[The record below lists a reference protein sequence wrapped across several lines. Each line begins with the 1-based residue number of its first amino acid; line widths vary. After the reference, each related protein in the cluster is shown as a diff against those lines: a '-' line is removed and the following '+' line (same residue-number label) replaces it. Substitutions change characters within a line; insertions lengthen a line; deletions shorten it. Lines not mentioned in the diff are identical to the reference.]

1 MTQEERLEKHLKEF
15 GHINPLEAWV
25 SLGIYRLSSAV
36 HNLRKKGIKIETKTT
51 NVTNQFG
58 ETCHVA
64 KYILE

>member
-1 MTQEERLEKHLKEF
+1 MNQEERLEKHLTDF
-15 GHINPLEAWV
+15 GYINPLEAWM
-25 SLGIYRLSSAV
+25 SLGIYRLSSTV
-36 HNLRKKGIKIETKTT
+36 HQLRAKGLNIRTDRM